1 MNVLDRQLL
10 VRMAASSN
18 TGRLNIPIF
27 GGDKSYGRWLE
38 EIKAWKLTT
47 AVEKKKQALTIA
59 LALPEGSEVRRR
71 IFEES
76 GSIEELNVDDG
87 VAKLITRLDKW
98 YKEDDLSAAYGAWTN
113 FDTYKKIY
121 DVTMDN
127 YISEFMRRNNELT
140 KHDVKIPNSILAFKM
155 LDNAGLDFKE
165 KQIALTAVSFDDKN
179 RMLEL
184 MQQSLKKFFGSQEV
198 FSEKLSACSA
208 VASNMPSIAI
218 KSEPVYTAEE
228 VNVTQRDGRGS
239 YYRGNVVNRGRSRG
253 RNFGYGRGGF
263 KDSSFSSTKNS
274 FGKKC
279 YSCGSE
285 YHLSPRCPRNTYVSE
300 SEEGKESKEYESY
313 VCYEETFNVQNGSKL
328 MKEAIDYGILDTACT
343 STVCGMEWL
352 NMYIRGLTSEE
363 RIKIKEETSE
373 STFRFGDGRVY
384 ESLKKV
390 ILPIKIAGIDWRITT
405 DVVECYIP
413 LLISKKSMKKA
424 HMKINLENDTALL
437 KVGKKY
443 REVKLDCT
451 SSGHYRLALQDPEK
465 IRRKVEEIE
474 EILITLGQD
483 GNEKRKNIKKLH
495 HQFGHPSIKRLRQLL
510 IDAKIEDN
518 ECHSLI
524 EEITNG
530 CDTCLKFKRTPSRPI
545 VTMNMASE
553 MNDIVALDLKEYK
566 KNDIY
571 FLHMIDLA
579 TRFSRTCITRSKD
592 PKVIVECIITTW
604 LGSGLGA
611 PRKFLCDNGGEF
623 SNNTLLDLCKNMNI
637 EVMHTSAYSPFSN
650 GICERNHAV
659 IDDMV
664 YKIKAD
670 QPDLN
675 LEIAVAW
682 AVNAKNCLQMVGG
695 FSPFQLVYGRNPR
708 LPGVMD
714 DDLPALEGTSSEEVI
729 ARHLNA
735 SLSARKAFIS
745 AQASEKIRRALKGN
759 VRQSRKIFTDG
770 DKVYFKRPDRKEWS
784 GPATVIGKD
793 GKTVLLKYGAHIV
806 RCHETHVQE
815 IPYSF
820 ERDTE
825 KGRKDLLEMLKNN
838 HPEKSK
844 EDNENE
850 GEEYEEEISTHNEDN
865 SHNSLQ
871 KAIVF
876 DTIPKIGQKV
886 KFRQKD
892 GDDWKVGTILS
903 RAGKVTG
910 KYKNWRNVVSDDG
923 SIVAMDW
930 LSQVDRW
937 EPLHSEENSDEESEE
952 ESQHS
957 DEDITVNEVLM
968 ASTKDNDLEKKV
980 EIAKEMELESWRNF
994 NVYKEVK
1001 NEGQKAVSV
1010 RWVITEK
1017 DGLNAKRMKARLVA
1031 RGFEEKEE
1039 IKSDSPT
1046 VSKEVL
1052 RTFITICSSMG
1063 WSANSIDI
1071 KAAFL
1076 QSEGIGRE
1084 VYLIPPTEA
1093 KCDENILWKLEKCVY
1108 GLNDAARKWYLT
1120 VKTFLLKMNCIQL
1133 KTDPAAFYCYQNG
1146 KLSGIFLMHVDDF
1159 LWGGTEWFEN
1169 TIVAKI
1175 RKQFRV
1181 REQNCNIFKYI
1192 GMNIEQ
1198 CDNGIVIHQN
1208 EFCKTLQVIQINP
1221 LRKHDKDLICT
1232 NKEKEMYRG
1241 LVGQLGW
1248 LCTNSR
1254 PDLSF
1259 DVLELSCKVNSPKIG
1274 DLIDANKCLKK
1285 ACMFESSMYF
1295 PKLNDLNNC
1304 KIIVYSDAS
1313 HANLPNGVSSAGGFI
1328 IFLADN
1334 KGNVCPLYWESR
1346 KIRRVVKSTLA
1357 AETLAA
1363 ADAIDNAY
1371 YLGEILSEI
1380 LFRHGKDIPIEL
1392 YVDNKSLHDNVF
1404 SVKNVAEKR
1413 LRIDIAAIKE
1423 LVTEEKLNVN
1433 WVETKCQL
1441 ADGLTKKG
1449 VNPIK
1454 LSNVFQTGF
1463 LEV

>member
-1 MNVLDRQLL
+1 
-10 VRMAASSN
+10 MAT
-18 TGRLNIPIF
+18 TGQVKIPIF
-27 GGDKSYGRWLE
+27 GGDKSYDRWLQ
-38 EIKAWKLTT
+38 EIKAWQLTT
-47 AVEKKKQALTIA
+47 ALDKKKQALTVA

-76 GSIEELNVDDG
+76 GDIAELNVDDG
-87 VAKLITRLDKW
+87 VDKLIVRLNKW
-98 YKEDDLSAAYGAWTN
+98 YKDDDLTSAYNAWTT

-140 KHDVKIPNSILAFKM
+140 KHDVKIPKSILAFKM
-155 LDNAGLDFKE
+155 LDNAGLDFKD
-165 KQIALTAVSFDDKN
+165 KQIALTAVSFDDKEKN
-179 RMLEL
+179 LDL

-198 FSEKLSACSA
+198 LSRNSSACGA
-208 VASNMPSIAI
+208 VANSNMPSIAI
-218 KSEPVYTAEE
+218 KSEPIYNVEE
-228 VNVTQRDGRGS
+228 VNVTQRDGRS
-239 YYRGNVVNRGRSRG
+239 SYRGNAGNRGRSRG
-253 RNFGYGRGGF
+253 RNFGNGYGYGRSSF
-263 KDSSFSSTKNS
+263 KDSSSAKNS
-274 FGKKC
+274 YGKKC

-285 YHLSPRCPRNTYVSE
+285 YHLSPRCPKNTYVSE
-300 SEEGKESKEYESY
+300 NEEGKESKDEPEDSY
-313 VCYEETFNVQNGSKL
+313 VCYEETFNVQKGSKL
-328 MKEAIDYGILDTACT
+328 MREAIDYGILDTACT
-343 STVCGMEWL
+343 STVCGVEWL
-352 NMYIRGLTSEE
+352 NMYIRGLTSED
-363 RIKIKEETSE
+363 RTKIKEEKSE
-373 STFRFGDGRVY
+373 STFRFGDGKVY

-405 DVVECYIP
+405 DVVECFIP

-424 HMKINLENDTALL
+424 QMKMNLENDTAWM

-443 REVKLDCT
+443 TKVKLDCT
-451 SSGHYRLALQDPEK
+451 SSGHYRLPLQDLEK
-465 IRRKVEEIE
+465 IRKKVEEIE
-474 EILITLGQD
+474 EIFISLGQD
-483 GNEKRKNIKKLH
+483 GSEKRKKIKKLH
-495 HQFGHPSIKRLRQLL
+495 HQFGHPSAKRLKQLL
-510 IDAKIEDN
+510 NDAKIEDN
-518 ECHSLI
+518 ESHSLV

-530 CDTCLKFKRTPSRPI
+530 CETCLKFKRTPARPI
-545 VTMNMASE
+545 VSMNMASE

-623 SNNTLLDLCKNMNI
+623 ANNILLDLCENMNI

-670 QPDLN
+670 QPELK

-682 AVNAKNCLQMVGG
+682 AVNAKNCLHMVGG
-695 FSPFQLVYGRNPR
+695 FSPYQLVYGRNPR
-708 LPGVMD
+708 LPGIMD

-735 SLSARKAFIS
+735 SLSARKAFVS

-759 VRQSRKIFTDG
+759 IRQSRKPFTDG
-770 DKVYFKRPDRKEWS
+770 DKVYFKRPDKKEWS

-793 GKTVLLKYGAHIV
+793 GKTVILKYGAHIV
-806 RCHETHVQE
+806 RCHEVHVQE

-825 KGRKDLLEMLKNN
+825 KGRKELLEIVKIN
-838 HPEKSK
+838 HQEKPK
-844 EDNENE
+844 ENDET
-850 GEEYEEEISTHNEDN
+850 EEENYEDEYTVHNESN
-865 SHNSLQ
+865 TLQ
-871 KAIVF
+871 KAIVVG
-876 DTIPKIGQKV
+876 TIPKIGQKV

-892 GDDWKVGTILS
+892 GNDWEVGTILS
-903 RAGKVTG
+903 RAGKASG
-910 KYKNWRNVVSDDG
+910 KYKNERNVVYDDG
-923 SIVAMDW
+923 RIVAMDW
-930 LSQVDRW
+930 LLQVDRW
-937 EPLHSEENSDEESEE
+937 EPLDDGGETGEESEDEESE
-952 ESQHS
+952 HG
-957 DEDITVNEVLM
+957 DEDITVNEALM
-968 ASTKDNDLEKKV
+968 ASGKDDNLEKKV
-980 EIAKEMELESWRNF
+980 KIAKEMELESWKNF

-1001 NEGQKAVSV
+1001 NEGQKAISV

-1017 DGLNAKRMKARLVA
+1017 DILEEKRMKARLVA

-1052 RTFITICSSMG
+1052 RTFITICSSMK
-1063 WSANSIDI
+1063 WSTNSIDI

-1076 QSEGIGRE
+1076 QSEGIGRD
-1084 VYLIPPTEA
+1084 VYLIPPVEA
-1093 KCDENILWKLEKCVY
+1093 KCEKNVLWKLEKCVY

-1120 VKTFLLKMNCIQL
+1120 VKTFLLKMNCMQL
-1133 KTDPAAFYCYQNG
+1133 KTDPAAFYCYHNG

-1169 TIVAKI
+1169 SIVAKL
-1175 RKQFRV
+1175 RNHFKM
-1181 REQNCNIFKYI
+1181 REQNCNVFKYI

-1198 CDNGIVIHQN
+1198 CDNGVIVHQN
-1208 EFCKTLQVIQINP
+1208 EYCKTLQAIQINP
-1221 LRKHDKDLICT
+1221 HRKKYKDLICT
-1232 NKEKEMYRG
+1232 NEEKEKYRS

-1254 PDLSF
+1254 PDLSY
-1259 DVLELSCKVNSPKIG
+1259 DVLELSCKVNNPKIG
-1274 DLIDANKCLKK
+1274 DIFDANKCLKK

-1295 PKLNDLNNC
+1295 PGLNDLNNC
-1304 KIIVYSDAS
+1304 KLVVFSDAS

-1328 IFLADN
+1328 IFLADD

-1371 YLGEILSEI
+1371 YLGQILSQVLFDNKKEI
-1380 LFRHGKDIPIEL
+1380 HIEL

-1454 LSNVFQTGF
+1454 ISNVFQTGF
-1463 LEV
+1463 LKV